1 MIKQLIIVGGGSG
14 SRMKSAVPKQFL
26 KINDKSILEHTIAS
40 FEAIVDLKNIVLVLP
55 ENEIDRWKEMVADH
69 PYAMIKVAK
78 GGASRFDSVKSGLA
92 MVQKKG
98 VIGIHDAVRPFASA
112 ETITQAFE
120 AAKKYGNG
128 IPAVAMTSSIRR
140 VFEGI
145 SRAEHR
151 ENYKVIQTPQC
162 FRYSQLKS
170 AYLQDFREQFTDDAS
185 VVEASGKKIFLTEG
199 NPENIK
205 ITTPFDLKVAELII
219 D

>member
-40 FEAIVDLKNIVLVLP
+40 FEAIVDLENMVLVLP

-69 PYAMIKVAK
+69 PYATIKIAN

-128 IPAVAMTSSIRR
+128 IPSVAMTSSIRR
-140 VFEGI
+140 LFEGI
-145 SRAEHR
+145 SRAENR

-162 FRYSQLKS
+162 FRYSQLKY
-170 AYLQDFREQFTDDAS
+170 AYQQDFREQFTDDAS
-185 VVEASGKKIFLTEG
+185 VVEALGKKIFLTEG

-219 D
+219 G